1 MINITNKI
9 KIIPKTA
16 VAMGMFDGVHIG
28 HKKVI
33 TKAVELSA
41 AENDIGN
48 SAVFTFSGNEISRQ
62 KRHVST
68 KSLLSETQRFNRFSE
83 LGIDYLYA
91 PSFSFLHN
99 FSAEEFITRVLLGK
113 LNAGAVVCGSD
124 FTFGKGGTNSVKDL
138 KRLCKEAEIEVHT
151 VDFSEFNGIKISS
164 SDIKVLL
171 FKGNVE
177 TANKM
182 LGYKYYFEGEIV
194 HGFQN
199 GRKFNFP
206 TINLEIPEDK
216 FIPKY
221 GVYSS
226 LVEIDGISY
235 KGITNIGVKPT
246 IANNLMPLAE
256 THIINFNSDVYG
268 KTAKVSLCG
277 FIRGEKKFHSTDE
290 LCNAIKK
297 DVDFV
302 KKSCL

>member
-1 MINITNKI
+1 MIDITNEI
-9 KIIPKTA
+9 RIIPKTA

-33 TKAVELSA
+33 SKAVELSRT
-41 AENDIGN
+41 ENEIGN
-48 SAVFTFSGNEISRQ
+48 SAVFTFSGNEISKQ

-68 KSLLSETQRFNRFSE
+68 KNLLGEKQRFNRFSE
-83 LGIDYLYA
+83 LGIDFIYA
-91 PSFSFLHN
+91 PAFSFLQN
-99 FSAEEFITRVLLGK
+99 FSAEEFITKILLGK
-113 LNAGAVVCGSD
+113 LNARAVVCGSD
-124 FTFGKGGTNSVKDL
+124 FTFGKGGTSSVSDL
-138 KRLCKEAEIEVHT
+138 KRLCQEAKIEVHT

-171 FKGNVE
+171 FEGKVE
-177 TANKM
+177 TANQM

-226 LVEIDGISY
+226 LVEIDGIEY
-235 KGITNIGVKPT
+235 RGITNVGVKPT
-246 IANNLMPLAE
+246 IANNLLPLAE
-256 THIINFNSDVYG
+256 THIIDFNNNVYG

-277 FIRGEKKFHSTDE
+277 FVRGEKKFHSTEE
-290 LCNAIKK
+290 LCNAIQN

-302 KKSCL
+302 KKSFL